1 MKKNDR
7 LELIRKIVQE
17 NKITTQGEL
26 VKLLAEGLGRPLK
39 PQAMISMKLVLPRY
53 QRKYLSTSMAQ
64 LPCDERVIL
73 LRCTVACCVDR
84 QHAFMTR
91 STWD

>member
-26 VKLLAEGLGRPLK
+26 VKLLQNEGLKRLYRV
-39 PQAMISMKLVLPRY
+39 ISMKLVLPKY
-53 QRKYLSTSMAQ
+53 QLKTVLTSMVSQ
-64 LPCDERVIL
+64 LLLDE
-73 LRCTVACCVDR
+73 
-84 QHAFMTR
+84 
-91 STWD
+91 

>member
-26 VKLLAEGLGRPLK
+26 VKLLQNEGLK
-39 PQAMISMKLVLPRY
+39 ATQATVSRDINEIGITRY
-53 QRKYLSTSMAQ
+53 QLKTVHTSMGSQ
-64 LPCDERVIL
+64 LFLDE
-73 LRCTVACCVDR
+73 
-84 QHAFMTR
+84 
-91 STWD
+91 

>member
-26 VKLLAEGLGRPLK
+26 VKLLQNEGH
-39 PQAMISMKLVLPRY
+39 Q
-53 QRKYLSTSMAQ
+53 
-64 LPCDERVIL
+64 
-73 LRCTVACCVDR
+73 
-84 QHAFMTR
+84 
-91 STWD
+91 

>member
-26 VKLLAEGLGRPLK
+26 VKLLQNEGLKLLRR
-39 PQAMISMKLVLPRY
+39 QYRVISMKFGITKVTNGRRFLHLWA
-53 QRKYLSTSMAQ
+53 LNCS
-64 LPCDERVIL
+64 
-73 LRCTVACCVDR
+73 
-84 QHAFMTR
+84 
-91 STWD
+91 

>member
-26 VKLLAEGLGRPLK
+26 VKLLQNEGLKRLLKRPYRV
-39 PQAMISMKLVLPRY
+39 ISMKLVLPRY
-53 QRKYLSTSMAQ
+53 QLKTVHTSMGSQ
-64 LPCDERVIL
+64 LLLDEWVEL
-73 LRCTVACCVDR
+73 LL
-84 QHAFMTR
+84 
-91 STWD
+91 

>member
-26 VKLLAEGLGRPLK
+26 VKLLQNEGLKATQR
-39 PQAMISMKLVLPRY
+39 QYRVISMKLVLPRY
-53 QRKYLSTSMAQ
+53 QRKTVHTSMDSQ
-64 LPCDERVIL
+64 LLLDE
-73 LRCTVACCVDR
+73 
-84 QHAFMTR
+84 
-91 STWD
+91 

>member
-26 VKLLAEGLGRPLK
+26 VKLLQAEGLRLLK
-39 PQAMISMKLVLPRY
+39 LQCHVISMKLVLLKCQQKTVPI
-53 QRKYLSTSMAQ
+53 STGFQ
-64 LPCDERVIL
+64 LLLEESAEHL
-73 LRCTVACCVDR
+73 LRLDAYYVLIVNIPL
-84 QHAFMTR
+84 
-91 STWD
+91 

>member
-26 VKLLAEGLGRPLK
+26 VKLLQNEGLRLLK
-39 PQAMISMKLVLPRY
+39 RLYRVISMKLVLPKY
-53 QRKYLSTSMAQ
+53 QLKMVLTSMGSQ
-64 LPCDERVIL
+64 LLLDE
-73 LRCTVACCVDR
+73 
-84 QHAFMTR
+84 
-91 STWD
+91 

>member
-26 VKLLAEGLGRPLK
+26 VKLLQNEGLK
-39 PQAMISMKLVLPRY
+39 ATQATVSRY
-53 QRKYLSTSMAQ
+53 QRKTVLTSMGSQ
-64 LPCDERVIL
+64 LLLDEWVELL
-73 LRCTVACCVDR
+73 LRLVACCVLIVN
-84 QHAFMTR
+84 MPL
-91 STWD
+91 

>member
-26 VKLLAEGLGRPLK
+26 VKLLQNEGLK
-39 PQAMISMKLVLPRY
+39 ATQATVSMKLVLPRY
-53 QRKYLSTSMAQ
+53 QRKTVLTSMVSQ
-64 LPCDERVIL
+64 LLLDEWVELL
-73 LRCTVACCVDR
+73 LRLVACCVLIVN
-84 QHAFMTR
+84 MPL
-91 STWD
+91 